1 MNQKRQRAT
10 KRKNTSMLQ
19 IGTVI
24 KNKWKIT
31 HQIGRGAF
39 GETYCCKD
47 LHSNTEVAVKIEK
60 LDNKKM
66 VLRLE
71 VIALKKIQHCQQV
84 VRYIHSGRQDD
95 FNFLVMELLGS
106 NIAELRKCMPE
117 QRFSMCTTAKLGI
130 QMIQSLRG
138 VHDLGFIHRDVKPS
152 NFVVGRKPSQKNQI
166 FLIDFGLARKYR
178 LASGEIRP
186 PRKQAG
192 FRGTARYASTNSHR
206 ARELSRRDDLWSVF
220 YVIVEFAQGQ
230 LPWRKIK
237 SKEKIGE
244 LKEQLTKPSLVKN
257 LPKEFTLILEHLHT
271 LRYADEPDY
280 DKLVGYLKDILDRE
294 GHSMDSPFDW
304 DIRPP
309 AQRAASN
316 NPPAL
321 PPVKQVHGIGDH
333 QAAEAVG
340 ANPPNNQF
348 SNIFQND
355 PAPEQPPAQ
364 PYKGAEKYRH
374 DNEASEKA
382 KKCCAGCTIM

>member
-1 MNQKRQRAT
+1 MNASRSKRAS
-10 KRKNTSMLQ
+10 RKPTSMLQ

-31 HQIGRGAF
+31 QQIGRGAF

-71 VIALKKIQHCQQV
+71 VIALKKIQSCQQV

-106 NIAELRKCMPE
+106 NIAELRKNMPE
-117 QRFSMCTTAKLGI
+117 QRFSMVTTAKLGI
-130 QMIQSLRG
+130 QMIQALRG
-138 VHDLGFIHRDVKPS
+138 VHELGFIHRDVKPS
-152 NFVVGRKPSQKNQI
+152 NFVVGKKPQHKNQI

-206 ARELSRRDDLWSVF
+206 SRELSRRDDLWSVF
-220 YVIVEFAQGQ
+220 YVIVEFAVGQ

-257 LPKEFTLILEHLHT
+257 LPKEFNLILEHLNT

-280 DKLVGYLKDILDRE
+280 DRLVRYLETILHRE
-294 GHSMDSPFDW
+294 DADMNAPWDWEIRENHRRSGSHHTGGSSPA
-304 DIRPP
+304 I
-309 AQRAASN
+309 
-316 NPPAL
+316 
-321 PPVKQVHGIGDH
+321 PPVKQVHGIGDN
-333 QAAEAVG
+333 QEAKKQ
-340 ANPPNNQF
+340 QF
-348 SNIFQND
+348 SNIFQNED
-355 PAPEQPPAQ
+355 QGGQENPP
-364 PYKGAEKYRH
+364 PSKNAEKYREERQPSSK
-374 DNEASEKA
+374 DDK
-382 KKCCAGCTIM
+382 KKCCAGCVIM